1 MITKELELHLLEG
14 RYAVSKIERDSS
26 LPPVWAINDQFLSM
40 TLTRDELSIVS
51 PEEDVPAS
59 VRAEKGWRCIK
70 VAGPLDFSLT
80 GILASLLNPL
90 AEKGISIFAVSTYDT
105 DYLLVKEENLAKA
118 LDALTKSGHHI
129 STGS

>member
-1 MITKELELHLLEG
+1 MKTKGLELHLLEG
-14 RYAVSKIERDSS
+14 RYAVSKLERSS
-26 LPPVWAINDQFLSM
+26 PLLPGWAINDQFLSI

-51 PEEDVPAS
+51 PEDAVPAH

-105 DYLLVKEENLAKA
+105 DYLLVKEENLAKTLNA
-118 LDALTKSGHHI
+118 LSEFGHRFLTG
-129 STGS
+129 